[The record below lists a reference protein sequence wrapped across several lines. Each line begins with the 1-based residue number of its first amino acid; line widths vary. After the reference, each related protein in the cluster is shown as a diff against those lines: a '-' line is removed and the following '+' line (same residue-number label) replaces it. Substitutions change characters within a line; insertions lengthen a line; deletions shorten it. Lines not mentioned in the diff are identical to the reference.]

1 MEVRGFPSE
10 TEWASVWQQQRG
22 MSEGQFC
29 AMGHEAVEAI
39 DMSLIE
45 KLTLL
50 PGPGEP
56 LEGSE
61 LRQDMVSVAV

>member
-1 MEVRGFPSE
+1 MASLQRLSGLQCDSSRGE
-10 TEWASVWQQQRG
+10 RV
-22 MSEGQFC
+22 GQFC
-29 AMGHEAVEAI
+29 AMGYEAVEAI

-45 KLTLL
+45 KLTLF